1 MKVVEGARPT
11 SEQNRRFALLVADLQ
26 VGFCCVGEE
35 CVAPPLAVQTA
46 ERQVIK
52 VAAAVQEAALRAG
65 IPVVQTRLAFDPTYF
80 TRTNRTARFDRY
92 PAERLLSHDSPA
104 AQIVSE
110 LQSQD
115 AVLVTKGCV
124 DPLVGT
130 TLPAML
136 AANGITDL
144 FIGGV
149 ATNLA
154 VESAARHAADMGI
167 GVRVVEDMC
176 ASSSSDL
183 HEFAMANTL
192 PLFAQIVS
200 SNDAITLLGGDE

>member
-1 MKVVEGARPT
+1 VTVIEGARPAL
-11 SEQNRRFALLVADLQ
+11 EQNGRFALLVADLQ
-26 VGFCCVGEE
+26 VGFCSVGEE
-35 CVAPPLAVQTA
+35 CLTPPLAEQAT

-65 IPVVQTRLAFDPTYF
+65 IPVVHTRLAFDPTYF
-80 TRTNRTARFDRY
+80 TRTNRTARFDLY
-92 PAERLLSHDSPA
+92 PAERLLSHGSPG

-124 DPLVGT
+124 DPFVGT
-130 TLPAML
+130 ALPAML

-183 HEFAMANTL
+183 HNFAMANTL
-192 PLFAQIVS
+192 PLFAEIVS
-200 SNDAITLLGGDE
+200 STDAITLLGGDE